1 MNTDGLTNKLICL
14 NNSLQNKEVDVKI
27 KCEPTTTSVI
37 SCNLE
42 DILRHNYTLP
52 QLKMVARNL
61 KIKIG
66 GNKQQV
72 KDRICEYLRLSVSS
86 TKIQKNCRGLL
97 ARKYA
102 TLHGPAYIKRNLCTN
117 IDDFVTMEPL
127 ININFHQFI
136 SYKDVDGFIYGFDII
151 SLHRLI
157 SQSKPN
163 EQTLNPYNRNVVPD
177 TINHTVKSILR
188 LGKIL
193 KFPINLKY
201 DDELNVVSNEKTIEF
216 KALEIF
222 QTINGLGNYSNHLWF
237 LSLNKHNLI
246 KFVFELHDVWHY
258 RANLSIQIKR
268 EICPPFGDP
277 FVNYNLER
285 MREENNIFNI
295 KSEVLKII
303 DKFVNSAITNDNKSL
318 GSYYVLGALTLVN
331 IDAYNA
337 LPWLFE
343 SFTHN

>member
-1 MNTDGLTNKLICL
+1 M
-14 NNSLQNKEVDVKI
+14 
-27 KCEPTTTSVI
+27 
-37 SCNLE
+37 
-42 DILRHNYTLP
+42 R
-52 QLKMVARNL
+52 
-61 KIKIG
+61 
-66 GNKQQV
+66 
-72 KDRICEYLRLSVSS
+72 
-86 TKIQKNCRGLL
+86 
-97 ARKYA
+97 
-102 TLHGPAYIKRNLCTN
+102 
-117 IDDFVTMEPL
+117 
-127 ININFHQFI
+127 
-136 SYKDVDGFIYGFDII
+136 
-151 SLHRLI
+151 I
-157 SQSKPN
+157 SQSNPN
-163 EQTLNPYNRNVVPD
+163 EKTLNPYNRNVVPD
-177 TINHTVKSILR
+177 TINHTVKSILK

-246 KFVFELHDVWHY
+246 KFVFELHDVWNY

-277 FVNYNLER
+277 FLNYNLER
-285 MREENNIFNI
+285 IREENNIFNI

>member
-1 MNTDGLTNKLICL
+1 MNTDGLTNNLICL
-14 NNSLQNKEVDVKI
+14 NYSNQNKEMVVKI
-27 KCEPTTTSVI
+27 KYVPTKTSAI

-42 DILRHNYTLP
+42 HILRNNYTLP

-86 TKIQKNCRGLL
+86 TKIQKNCRGLIV
-97 ARKYA
+97 RKYT
-102 TLHGPAYIKRNLCTN
+102 TLHGPACIKRQLCTN
-117 IDDFVTMEPL
+117 VDDFVTMEPL
-127 ININFHQFI
+127 VNINFHQFI

-157 SQSKPN
+157 TQSKPN
-163 EQTLNPYNRNVVPD
+163 GKTLNPYNRNVFPD
-177 TINHTVKSILR
+177 TLNHKVKSILR

-193 KFPINLKY
+193 KTPINLKY

-303 DKFVNSAITNDNKSL
+303 DNFVNSAITNDNKSL